1 MRRISATE
9 ASRRFS
15 ELLDA
20 VEHRGETFVVVRN
33 GRPVARVAPAPPA
46 TGRVLKDVLAKHPAD
61 ARWRR
66 ELDELRSLLTVEERN
81 WPD

>member
-1 MRRISATE
+1 VRRISATE

-46 TGRVLKDVLAKHPAD
+46 TGRVLKDVLSEHPAD
-61 ARWRR
+61 SSWRR

>member
-1 MRRISATE
+1 L
-9 ASRRFS
+9 
-15 ELLDA
+15 LLDA

-33 GRPVARVAPAPPA
+33 GRPVARIAPVPPA

-61 ARWRR
+61 AHWRR
-66 ELDELRSLLTVEERN
+66 ELYELRSLLTVEGRN